1 MQNHRP
7 FTFTLAELLTRY
19 QSNPS
24 YLCFSISDMAADHF
38 ADSPIIDVD
47 GDRMSEYPKSSDVI
61 TKFRELM
68 PEMFNSRRRDEDFGV
83 NSEIG
88 YYMNKGNFPEDLMDP
103 RLYLLEETIKVYGG
117 DYQLTMDIS
126 IDW

>member
-1 MQNHRP
+1 MGHHRT

-38 ADSPIIDVD
+38 ADSPILDVD

-61 TKFRELM
+61 NKFRELM
-68 PEMFNSRRRDEDFGV
+68 PELFNSPSLDDDFGV
-83 NSEIG
+83 SSEIV
-88 YYMNKGNFPEDLMDP
+88 YYLNKSVVNVFAMDP
-103 RLYLLEETIKVYGG
+103 RLYLLEQTIQVYGG
-117 DYQLTMDIS
+117 DFEITMDIS